1 MTGKI
6 IPFPSANIHRTFP
19 KLEDIRENIDNMRL
33 THIDEALEFINTL
46 LMDHLIVGGF
56 QFEFT
61 DDNRYL
67 KDLAM
72 ISEAISA
79 LLYKYHNMYHPLH
92 GINEKMFIIGD
103 EGIKWNADKRMSITV
118 KLEDKKKKPE

>member
-6 IPFPSANIHRTFP
+6 IPFPNSNKHRIVP
-19 KLEDIRENIDNMRL
+19 PRLEDIHENIDAMKL

-46 LMDHLIVGGF
+46 LVDHLVVGGF
-56 QFEFT
+56 NFEFSS
-61 DDNRYL
+61 DDRYL

-79 LLYKYHNMYHPLH
+79 LLYKYHKMYHPLH
-92 GINEKMFIIGD
+92 GINEKLFIID
-103 EGIKWNADKRMSITV
+103 PVEGLKWNADKRMSITV
-118 KLEDKKKKPE
+118 KLEEKK